1 MSSLPTHERT
11 AREERVDERRQQLA
25 ESALATLGELG
36 YARTS
41 LREIAQNSKF
51 THGVVHYYFT
61 DKVELIIHCVR
72 IYKMRCV
79 SRFEDLV
86 PGAQT
91 AEELLDGF
99 ADRLVD
105 TLTTEA
111 PLHRLWYDLRTQS
124 FFEESFRDDVLEMD
138 RTFEEM
144 IWRIVEGYAD
154 LSDSEP
160 AVESQAAYALF
171 DGLFENAL
179 LGLLSG
185 DAEAPAHLA
194 ERTRWLM
201 PRLVAR

>member
-1 MSSLPTHERT
+1 MATAT
-11 AREERVDERRQQLA
+11 ARLNPVDKHDARRRALA
-25 ESALATLGELG
+25 DSALRTLGELG
-36 YARTS
+36 YAKSS
-41 LREIAQNSKF
+41 LREIATNSEF

-61 DKVELIIHCVR
+61 DKVDLIIHCVR

-86 PGAQT
+86 PGART

-124 FFEESFRDDVLEMD
+124 FFEDSFRYEVLEMD

-144 IWRIVEGYAD
+144 IWRIVERYAE

-160 AVESQAAYALF
+160 ALESQAAYALF

-185 DAEAPAHLA
+185 DAEAPEHLA

-201 PRLVAR
+201 PRLLAR